1 MIRETHLR
9 GIEVM
14 DPETI
19 KALADLPVVVI
30 LVFLLYRQQQ
40 INEALLIRF
49 AESEKNHAGNL
60 VQILTHGTFCKSAI
74 PQSDIER

>member
-1 MIRETHLR
+1 
-9 GIEVM
+9 M

-40 INEALLIRF
+40 INESLLIRF
-49 AESEKNHAGNL
+49 AESEKNHAENL
-60 VQILTHGTFCKSAI
+60 VAILTHGTFCKNAI
-74 PQSDIER
+74 PQVDIEK